1 MAIYSAA
8 VRTTMATTTAPSA
21 EIIAPPAARCRV
33 MEIGIWLN
41 ATTQTPL
48 IIGRPQAIGITP
60 TAPVSVYAEDPNDA
74 GGGSKLAIAWS
85 TPPTVPLIIFRRPN
99 IAGAIGAGVILTFPR
114 GLVLAAAGT
123 LCFWNFAAV
132 SLYDLHAVVDE

>member
-1 MAIYSAA
+1 
-8 VRTTMATTTAPSA
+8 
-21 EIIAPPAARCRV
+21 

-41 ATTQTPL
+41 TATQTPL
-48 IIGRPQAIGITP
+48 IIGRPQAIGISPTTP
-60 TAPVSVYAEDPNDA
+60 YSLVAEDPNDA
-74 GGGSKLAIAWS
+74 AAGSKLAIAWT
-85 TPPTVPLIIFRRPN
+85 TPPTVPLGSIFRRPN

-132 SLYDLHAVVDE
+132 SVYDLHAVCDE